1 MEKEIR
7 IWFDKEGDFLEV
19 LFERKPGYFK
29 ETEKDSIMKKVDSEG
44 KIIGFSILKVSA
56 LQEKEP
62 ISLILKGV
70 SISG

>member
-19 LFERKPGYFK
+19 LFERKPGFFK
-29 ETEKDSIMKKVDSEG
+29 ETEMDSIMKKIDSEG

-56 LQEKEP
+56 LRENTP
-62 ISLILKGV
+62 ISLVLKGV
-70 SISG
+70 PTSG